1 MTTFNSRNRLLARAS
16 VSVAF
21 ALCTCLIAHGASAA
35 QTTVK
40 TTAVSF
46 ADLDLSKAAGAQTLY
61 KRIKVA
67 ARRVCG
73 PADRY
78 TYGASNNAFRKC
90 FEAAV
95 AHAVAQVDRPSLTAL
110 HQDETSR
117 TARG

>member
-1 MTTFNSRNRLLARAS
+1 MRARRTCTQNMCAGFTAGHRKSSRRTAMTTFNSRNRLLARAG

-21 ALCTCLIAHGASAA
+21 ALCTCLVAHGASAA
-35 QTTVK
+35 QLKVK

-73 PADRY
+73 PADR
-78 TYGASNNAFRKC
+78 
-90 FEAAV
+90 
-95 AHAVAQVDRPSLTAL
+95 
-110 HQDETSR
+110 
-117 TARG
+117 